1 MAQRQE
7 VLNVLLA
14 QVLAEHGV
22 VAAPEQILSE
32 PSSQA
37 LRLPDVLVDFNGL
50 RLAIEAEIGED
61 ETAKATAFN
70 KAQERVYEGLA
81 HIGVAIAYPASLQ
94 TMPFVRL
101 KSELESASIDYCVLT
116 ELTLP
121 EVQRLLFDREE
132 HRVFLRGKVD
142 DLAEAIRQSYAG
154 LVDDRTLERAVERVG
169 ASINSFLGAI
179 GIQPAASRRM
189 AHELGMVAEAQRL
202 TTRQLDAV
210 NRISALIILNAM
222 IFQEVLSKADERVR
236 PLRSFREMDDCH
248 TPLGDH
254 WRFILTE
261 INYFP
266 IFKTA
271 HELLRTLSAE
281 RSVGDSLRVLIDTAL
296 EIVGWRAALRHDL
309 AGRIYHRLLE
319 EAKYLG
325 AYYTS
330 IPAAMLLLKLAL
342 PWDDRNGDWC
352 DVERLKQLRIADLAC
367 GTGTLLLAAADV
379 VSDNYIRSCAANKLA
394 PDLGTF
400 QHAVV
405 EHIIHGYDVLPSALH
420 LTASTLSLRQPDA
433 PVNVT
438 HLYLMPHGG
447 PGHPMGT
454 LEFLEHQA
462 LPGVLYGEPQR
473 VTGTGMR
480 EVEVPPIPP
489 LDLCVMNPPFTRSVG
504 GNLLFGS
511 LPANERRRMQTKL
524 QKAVRKTGI
533 RASITAGLGAVF
545 VALGDRHIRNTGRIA
560 LVLPR
565 ALVSGV
571 AWKPTRDLLTTRYD
585 LEYMIA
591 SHEPDHWNFSENT
604 QLSEV
609 LLVARRRP
617 QNNNNNASRNVG
629 LTAVNL
635 WRQPRNAIEALSVA
649 RSIAAASA
657 RRSPGNTAS
666 EIMLGH
672 IKVGEAIAIEPQA
685 VDTESLKFSCAFA
698 QSDLVRTLMEARGG
712 RLCLPSIISSRSLP
726 LCPLQELG
734 ELGFDARDIHDAFT
748 ISGSVTPYA
757 ALWNHDASAVTTMSQ
772 RPNRW
777 LRPRSK
783 PKEGRPARDADH
795 LWQRSGTLLLS
806 GELWLKTMRVS
817 AALLHRKVV
826 SNVWWSIRLRTKS
839 KHDEKCLA
847 LWLNSSLGLLMLL
860 GHRVE
865 TRGAWVHFKKPVLMS
880 MPVLDVRQITAKR
893 KDRLSRAFDEL
904 ARLPLEPFP
913 SMVEDEARI
922 RIDAAISQALG
933 LPDLSVLREMLAR
946 EPIVCLTLDRLR
958 IR

>member
-14 QVLAEHGV
+14 QVLAERGV
-22 VAAPEQILSE
+22 IAAPEQILAE

-37 LRLPDVLVDFNGL
+37 TRLPDVIVDFNGL
-50 RLAIEAEIGED
+50 RLAIEAEIGND
-61 ETAKATAFN
+61 EGSKAAAFN

-81 HIGVAIAYPASLQ
+81 HIGVAVAYPTSLRE
-94 TMPFVRL
+94 TAFARA
-101 KSELESASIDYCVLT
+101 KDELETTRMDFCVLT
-116 ELTLP
+116 EVNLP
-121 EVQRLLFDREE
+121 ETQRLLFGSEE
-132 HRVFLRGKVD
+132 PPVFMTGTVQ
-142 DLAEAIRQSYAG
+142 DLAEAIRRSYEG
-154 LVDDRTLERAVERVG
+154 LVADTTLQCAVERIG
-169 ASINSFLGAI
+169 TSIGVFLAAMNA
-179 GIQPAASRRM
+179 QPASPRRL
-189 AHELGMVAEAQRL
+189 ARTLGMAQEFEQL
-202 TTRQLDAV
+202 NVRQLQAV
-210 NRISALIILNAM
+210 ARISALIVLNAM
-222 IFQEVLSKADERVR
+222 MFQEVLSKADARVR
-236 PLRSFREMDDCH
+236 PLRVFLEVNDCH
-248 TPLGDH
+248 TVLADH
-254 WRFILTE
+254 WRFILAE

-266 IFKTA
+266 IFNTA
-271 HELLRTLSAE
+271 HQLLQDLSADIDVGNALRELLN
-281 RSVGDSLRVLIDTAL
+281 TAL
-296 EIVGWRAALRHDL
+296 EIVDWRAALRHDL

-330 IPAAMLLLKLAL
+330 IPAAVLLLKLAL
-342 PWDDRNGDWC
+342 PAGNCTWDWC
-352 DVERLKQLRIADLAC
+352 ADERLRQLRIADLAC

-379 VSDNYIRSCAANKLA
+379 ILDNYVRSCVAHRLQPNLVE
-394 PDLGTF
+394 F
-400 QHAVV
+400 QHTIV
-405 EHIIHGYDVLPSALH
+405 EHVLHGYDVLPSALH
-420 LTASTLSLRQPDA
+420 LTASTLSLRMPEA

-462 LPGVLYGEPQR
+462 LPGMLYGEPQR

-511 LPANERRRMQTKL
+511 LPASERRRMQTKL
-524 QKAVRKTGI
+524 QNAVKRTGI
-533 RASITAGLGAVF
+533 PASITAGLGSVF

-571 AWKPTRDLLTTRYD
+571 AWKPTRNLLTTRYD
-585 LEYMIA
+585 LEYMIV

-609 LLVARRRP
+609 LLVARKRP
-617 QNNNNNASRNVG
+617 SNNNNHAPRTVP

-635 WRQPRNAIEALSVA
+635 WKQPRNAIEALSVA
-649 RSIAAASA
+649 RSIAAASRQGSA
-657 RRSPGNTAS
+657 PNTAS
-666 EIMLGH
+666 EIKLGH
-672 IKVGEAIAIEPQA
+672 MKVGEAIVIDSQA
-685 VDTESLKFSCAFA
+685 VDTDSLKFSCAFA
-698 QSDLVRTLMEARGG
+698 QPDLVWALIEARSG
-712 RLCLPSIISSRSLP
+712 RLCLPGIISSRSLP
-726 LCPLQELG
+726 LCLLQELG

-772 RPNRW
+772 RPNCW
-777 LRPRSK
+777 LRPRSE
-783 PKEGRPARDADH
+783 PKKGRPARDADH

-806 GELWLKTMRVS
+806 GELRLNTMCVS
-817 AALLHRKVV
+817 AALLSRKVV
-826 SNVWWSIRLRTKS
+826 SNVWWSIRLSTKS

-847 LWLNSSLGLLMLL
+847 LWLNSSLGLLLLL
-860 GHRVE
+860 GHRIE
-865 TRGAWVHFKKPVLMS
+865 TCGAWVHFKKPVLLS
-880 MPVLDVRQITAKR
+880 MPVLDVRQLTAR
-893 KDRLSRAFDEL
+893 KKERLARAFDEL
-904 ARLPLEPFP
+904 ARRPLEPFP
-913 SMVEDEARI
+913 NMTEDETRI
-922 RIDAAISQALG
+922 RIDAAISAALG

-946 EPIVCLTLDRLR
+946 EPIVCLTLDRLG